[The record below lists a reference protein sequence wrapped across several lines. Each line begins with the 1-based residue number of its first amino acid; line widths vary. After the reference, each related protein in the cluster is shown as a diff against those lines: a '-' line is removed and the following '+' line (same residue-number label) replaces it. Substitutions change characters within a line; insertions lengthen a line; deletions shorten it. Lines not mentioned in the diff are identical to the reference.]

1 MPGDSSEAD
10 NGRPEAPGP
19 TADRRSPP
27 VSRLRPLW
35 LALGLYLALTVVYF
49 ASASPERIWH
59 HTPYNHFAHQARSWL
74 DGRLELGYP
83 PPLYAQGNDFARF
96 EGRWYVVFP
105 SFPAVLLLPAVAL
118 AERVEQVRD
127 GQVFLWLAGAGPA
140 FFFLALERLRELGRS
155 AHGERTHLA
164 LAALLGLGTVYWFCA
179 EQGTVWFAAHVVG
192 VALAALYLRWSLGG
206 AHPLLAGL
214 ALGLG
219 YWTRASL
226 LFAAPLFVIEA
237 AVAASRRGTPRQ
249 SLLDFLRRLLL
260 FALPIGALLTLSL
273 WHNHARFH
281 DPFEVG
287 YRYLTVAWQARIER
301 WGLFSYHYLARNLGV
316 LLTSLPFRNQG
327 AGAPLQ
333 ISIHGLALWVTTPV
347 YLLLLWPRKKGAT
360 WWALAATALCVGLPS
375 LLYQNTGQVQFG
387 YRFSNDYAVF
397 LLAMLAVSRPRF
409 GLFFWGLGLWGVAI
423 NAFGAL
429 TFDRARAARFYAEDR
444 SHAVYQPD

>member
-1 MPGDSSEAD
+1 MVGLMA
-10 NGRPEAPGP
+10 GP
-19 TADRRSPP
+19 RRAA
-27 VSRLRPLW
+27 W
-35 LALGLYLALTVVYF
+35 LAAALYLALTVIYF
-49 ASASPERIWH
+49 TCAAPERVWQ

-83 PPLYAQGNDFARF
+83 PPPYAHGNDFARF
-96 EGRWYVVFP
+96 EGRWYIVFP

-118 AERVEQVRD
+118 AGRVEDVRD

-140 FFFLALERLRELGRS
+140 LFFLALERLRELGRS

-226 LFAAPLFVIEA
+226 LFAFPLFVIEA
-237 AVAASRRGTPRQ
+237 TAASLRRGTPVQVARD
-249 SLLDFLRRLLL
+249 LARRLLL
-260 FALPIGALLTLSL
+260 FALPLGLLLGLSL
-273 WHNHARFH
+273 WHNYVRFH

-287 YRYLTVAWQARIER
+287 YRYLTVAWQARIEK

-316 LLTSLPFRNQG
+316 LLASLPFQG
-327 AGAPLQ
+327 RGTGAPLQ

-347 YLLLLWPRKKGAT
+347 YLLLLWPRRKGVT
-360 WWALAATALCVGLPS
+360 WWALGVTAAAVALPS

-387 YRFSNDYAVF
+387 YRFSCDYAVF
-397 LLAMLAVSRPRF
+397 LLAMVALSRPRLG
-409 GLFFWGLGLWGVAI
+409 GLFWALGLWGVLI

-429 TFDRARAARFYAEDR
+429 TFDRSRFTRFYADER
-444 SHAVYQPD
+444 TGAIYQPD